1 MGKVSKMN
9 KKGFI
14 EKLKDQT
21 RLNDQEC
28 IIINDI
34 LESHFIIGKKN
45 KIRIISDLKE
55 KLDINEVKANNI
67 YNICMN
73 IIGSSVKDKLKHP
86 FRSES

>member
-45 KIRIISDLKE
+45 RIRIIGDLKE

-73 IIGSSVKDKLKHP
+73 IIGSSVKDKLKHH